1 MCRNIKVVD
10 ICKCRPSENIVDIP
24 FMDKFSSLPVCSL
37 GTSIIIYKLTL
48 NLKVERTIEYL
59 IKYNLF
65 ILPIKLYGRFEGF
78 DKYVHIER

>member
-1 MCRNIKVVD
+1 
-10 ICKCRPSENIVDIP
+10 
-24 FMDKFSSLPVCSL
+24 MDKFSSIPVCSL

-48 NLKVERTIEYL
+48 NLKVEKTIEYL

-65 ILPIKLYGRFEGF
+65 ILPIELYGSFEGF

>member
-1 MCRNIKVVD
+1 MQMPTIRKYRRYSIYGQVF
-10 ICKCRPSENIVDIP
+10 IPSCL
-24 FMDKFSSLPVCSL
+24 FSWYEYYY
-37 GTSIIIYKLTL
+37 YKLTL

-65 ILPIKLYGRFEGF
+65 ILPIKLYGSIEGF

>member
-24 FMDKFSSLPVCSL
+24 FMDTFSSLPVCSL

-65 ILPIKLYGRFEGF
+65 ILPIKLYGSFEGF